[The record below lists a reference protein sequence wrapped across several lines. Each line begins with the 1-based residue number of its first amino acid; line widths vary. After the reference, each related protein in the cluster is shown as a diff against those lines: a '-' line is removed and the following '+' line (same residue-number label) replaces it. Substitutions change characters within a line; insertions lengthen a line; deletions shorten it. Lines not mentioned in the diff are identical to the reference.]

1 MPWSASHV
9 KESLSS
15 DRAPSVERKQESH
28 CKATV
33 VIQYRDCDR
42 RINYDKNNSDSG
54 EKYAD

>member
-1 MPWSASHV
+1 MIKHQVW
-9 KESLSS
+9 
-15 DRAPSVERKQESH
+15 KQESH